1 MSSPRS
7 GRFFAKPG
15 LAVILMLLAA
25 LGSPL
30 HAQDTVTTTPAD
42 TMRRDT
48 ASAVGGGAPIGQGAP
63 SNGQTGM
70 RPDSLGPDS
79 LRRDSLPRD
88 TAAVRPPAAP
98 VDSALAAACRES
110 GGEPP
115 DLLSVV
121 FKATATAAE
130 REAVALDV
138 GGTLVELSRH
148 QAPGAWYLRAPGSG
162 INPLIADRLI
172 LQPNVLEVAATRCP
186 P

>member
-1 MSSPRS
+1 
-7 GRFFAKPG
+7 
-15 LAVILMLLAA
+15 VNLMLLAA

-30 HAQDTVTTTPAD
+30 HAQDTAATTSPAD

-48 ASAVGGGAPIGQGAP
+48 ASAVGQGAP
-63 SNGQTGM
+63 SSGQTGM

-88 TAAVRPPAAP
+88 TAGTRPPAEP
-98 VDSALAAACRES
+98 VDSALAVACRES

-115 DLLSVV
+115 DLLTVV

-138 GGTLVELSRH
+138 GGTLVEQSRH

-186 P
+186 R